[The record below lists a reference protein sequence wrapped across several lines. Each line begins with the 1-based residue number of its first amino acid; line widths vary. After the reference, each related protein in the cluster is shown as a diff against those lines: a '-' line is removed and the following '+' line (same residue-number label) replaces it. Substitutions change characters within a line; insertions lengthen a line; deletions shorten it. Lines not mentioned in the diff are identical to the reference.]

1 MNQLAAFSMTLA
13 IELPLI
19 ALAAR
24 RLQPA
29 VSWRRVAAAGVAAS
43 SLTHPLAWWLRWR
56 LGPDE
61 AVAGFFAIES
71 AVILIETVVLKIGL
85 GWRWRGAAMLSSVVN
100 TASAGLGGLIYQ
112 AFYA

>member
-1 MNQLAAFSMTLA
+1 MNQFAAFAMTLA

-43 SLTHPLAWWLRWR
+43 SLTHPLAWWLRWHS
-56 LGPDE
+56 PQT
-61 AVAGFFAIES
+61 AAAS
-71 AVILIETVVLKIGL
+71 APSVGQPP
-85 GWRWRGAAMLSSVVN
+85 GLSSPLGALAEA
-100 TASAGLGGLIYQ
+100 ASGARARTRIRR
-112 AFYA
+112 